1 MLAAKG
7 FISRDEYANF
17 RQLHSILQG
26 HPDAKKVPGV
36 DASTGSL
43 GQGVSIAVGMALGA
57 KHLGKDTKVFALV
70 GDGESQEGQI
80 WEAYMAAAHY
90 KLDNLTVIIDNNGL
104 QIDGSND
111 QVMSLG
117 DLGAK
122 LRAFGRQRSR
132 RGGGRALEADDA
144 RQAQGDPRPHGQG
157 QGRFV
162 HGKSSRLAR
171 QGAQRRAARSGFEG
185 IGGLTNMADKIA
197 TRQAYGEALI
207 ELVEKNDKVVVLDAD
222 LANATQTC
230 KVAKAHPE
238 KFYNF
243 GIAEANMV
251 DAAAGMSTMG
261 LVPFCSTFAM
271 FAAGRAYEQIRNS
284 VAYPHFNVKICAT
297 HAGVSVG
304 EDGGS
309 HQCIED
315 LALMRVIPGMTVLCP
330 ADANEAKAATM
341 AIADFDGPVYMRLA
355 RLATPVFEGDMVKPF
370 VLGKA
375 NVLREGKDVAIF
387 ATGLMVNES
396 LMAAEALAKDGI
408 DAAVINVHTIKPID
422 AECVTAWAEKCGKV
436 ITVEEHSVIG
446 GLGDAVADVLMGKVN
461 CKFHKIGVNDRFGQS
476 GKAADVLREYGL
488 TADQIAATIK
498 ANI

>member
-1 MLAAKG
+1 
-7 FISRDEYANF
+7 
-17 RQLHSILQG
+17 
-26 HPDAKKVPGV
+26 
-36 DASTGSL
+36 
-43 GQGVSIAVGMALGA
+43 
-57 KHLGKDTKVFALV
+57 
-70 GDGESQEGQI
+70 
-80 WEAYMAAAHY
+80 
-90 KLDNLTVIIDNNGL
+90 
-104 QIDGSND
+104 
-111 QVMSLG
+111 
-117 DLGAK
+117 
-122 LRAFGRQRSR
+122 
-132 RGGGRALEADDA
+132 
-144 RQAQGDPRPHGQG
+144 
-157 QGRFV
+157 
-162 HGKSSRLAR
+162 
-171 QGAQRRAARSGFEG
+171 
-185 IGGLTNMADKIA
+185 MADIIKRA
-197 TRQAYGEALI
+197 TRDSYGEALVQLAD
-207 ELVEKNDKVVVLDAD
+207 EFPQLVVLDAD
-222 LANATQTC
+222 LAAATKTGGF
-230 KVAKAHPE
+230 KKAYPDR
-238 KFYNF
+238 FF
-243 GIAEANMV
+243 DCGIAEGNMMSIAAGL
-251 DAAAGMSTMG
+251 AAAGKIVFAS
-261 LVPFCSTFAM
+261 SFAM

-315 LALMRVIPGMTVLCP
+315 LALMRVIPGMTVICP
-330 ADANEAKAATM
+330 ADANEAKAATT

-461 CKFHKIGVNDRFGQS
+461 CKFHKIGVNDQFGQS

-488 TADQIAATIK
+488 TADQIAATVK